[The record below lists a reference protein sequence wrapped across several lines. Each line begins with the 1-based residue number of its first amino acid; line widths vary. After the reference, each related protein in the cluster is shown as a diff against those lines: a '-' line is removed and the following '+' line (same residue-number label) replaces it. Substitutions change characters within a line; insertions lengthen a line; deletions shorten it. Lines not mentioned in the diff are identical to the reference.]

1 MATCIDC
8 PLHVRIYAMK
18 CTLSRRADYDQDCD
32 QVESL
37 FSNIS
42 TGIRT
47 AVYSATLVSKC
58 GRFIYYSKGYLS
70 ILFLHSTF
78 AFRSELQIHACLYT
92 HQSLTPNT
100 PSLYLR
106 RVGPAALLLA

>member
-8 PLHVRIYAMK
+8 PLRIYAMK
-18 CTLSRRADYDQDCD
+18 CTLSRKADYDQDCD

-42 TGIRT
+42 IEIRT

-58 GRFIYYSKGYLS
+58 GRLIYYSKGYLS
-70 ILFLHSTF
+70 ILFWQSPFVFPT
-78 AFRSELQIHACLYT
+78 ELQMHACVSTY
-92 HQSLTPNT
+92 QPRS
-100 PSLYLR
+100 
-106 RVGPAALLLA
+106 